1 VSQEFN
7 TIFPQSSEEM
17 SREDNGAR
25 SAFPKEARLLVVDDE
40 ESLRITIAA
49 IFEKEGY
56 VVDTAATGDEAI
68 GLLQKLEY
76 DLVLTDLHMEG
87 GDGLSV
93 LSQIRK
99 QSPLTISVVLT
110 GFASVESAIAA
121 LQEGAYDYLVKPCD
135 IDNMKHTIRRGVEHR
150 RLMLAEQKA
159 RGDLEQL
166 NRDLEERIKERTAQL
181 MIVNEELSEA
191 NRAKDVFLATLSH
204 ELRTPLTPVVGWIK
218 LLRSGSLDQKG
229 VAQALDAIERNA
241 WLQSRLIDDLLD
253 TSRIAT
259 GKLHFE
265 PSPTDLN
272 QAVSAALDTVKAS
285 AAAKQIDLAIHLDPS
300 PLVVMGEPVRL
311 QQIAWNLVSNAIKFT
326 ETGGKVSVF
335 THKKN
340 GDAYLVVSDT
350 GIGISPDFIPHV
362 FDRFKQADG
371 STSRVHGGLGLGLAI
386 AHALTRLH
394 GGELSVASEGVGRGA
409 SFTLSLS
416 SAPDEKLEIETTQA
430 SSHSLSGME
439 ILVVEDSED
448 TLALLSTIF
457 GQEGAVVITA
467 SSASEALGKVEQ
479 RRPHLIVSDIGMPD
493 TDGYTFM
500 EKVKVLPGMQ
510 QVPAI
515 AISGYASDEDRARAL
530 DVGYLALIPK
540 PIDVDNLFQLIQ
552 NLLRPA
558 VPANN

>member
-1 VSQEFN
+1 MNRELQSFFSQSLQEAN
-7 TIFPQSSEEM
+7 
-17 SREDNGAR
+17 EDASTR
-25 SAFPKEARLLVVDDE
+25 SAFPNEARLLVVDDE
-40 ESLRITIAA
+40 ESLRITTAA

-56 VVDTAATGDEAI
+56 VVDTASTGDEAI
-68 GLLQKLEY
+68 ALLQKLDY

-99 QSPLTISVVLT
+99 QKPLTISVVLT

-121 LQEGAYDYLVKPCD
+121 LQEGAYDYLIKPCD

-159 RGDLEQL
+159 RADLEQL
-166 NRDLEERIKERTAQL
+166 NKDLEERIKERTAQL
-181 MIVNEELSEA
+181 TKLNEELSEA

-218 LLRSGSLDQKG
+218 LLRSGSLDSKG

-265 PSPTDLN
+265 PRPTDLN
-272 QAVSAALDTVKAS
+272 HAVTAALDTVKAA
-285 AAAKQIDLAIHLDPS
+285 AAAKNIELTTQLHSS

-326 ETGGKVSVF
+326 EPGGKVLVS
-335 THKKN
+335 TQPKN
-340 GDAYLVVSDT
+340 GEACLIVSDT

-362 FDRFKQADG
+362 FDRFRQADG
-371 STSRVHGGLGLGLAI
+371 STSRVHGVLVLGLAI
-386 AHALTRLH
+386 AHALTKMH
-394 GGELSVASEGVGRGA
+394 AAQLSVQSEGVGLGA
-409 SFTLSLS
+409 CFTFSITVVPEVSF
-416 SAPDEKLEIETTQA
+416 EVEIQKQT
-430 SSHSLSGME
+430 SHSLSGMK

-448 TLALLSTIF
+448 TLALLNAIF

-467 SSASEALGKVEQ
+467 ASAEEALANVEN
-479 RRPHLIVSDIGMPD
+479 RRPDLIVSDIGMPD
-493 TDGYTFM
+493 TDGYSFM
-500 EKVKVLPGMQ
+500 QKVRLLPGMQ
-510 QVPAI
+510 EVPAI
-515 AISGYASDEDRARAL
+515 AISGYASDEDRDRAL
-530 DVGYLALIPK
+530 EVGYLALIPK
-540 PIDVDNLFQLIQ
+540 PIDVDNLFVLIQ
-552 NLLRPA
+552 NLSRPA
-558 VPANN
+558 VSANN

>member
-1 VSQEFN
+1 VNRELSTF
-7 TIFPQSSEEM
+7 FPQSL
-17 SREDNGAR
+17 REASQEDASTL
-25 SAFPKEARLLVVDDE
+25 SAFPNEARLLVVDDE
-40 ESLRITIAA
+40 ESLRITTAA
-49 IFEKEGY
+49 ILEKEGY

-68 GLLQKLEY
+68 ALLQKLEY

-99 QSPLTISVVLT
+99 QTPLTISVVLT

-121 LQEGAYDYLVKPCD
+121 LQEGAYDYLIKPCD

-159 RGDLEQL
+159 RSDLEQL
-166 NRDLEERIKERTAQL
+166 NKDLEERIKERTAQL
-181 MIVNEELSEA
+181 TTLNEELSEA

-218 LLRSGSLDQKG
+218 LLRSGSLDSKG

-265 PSPTDLN
+265 PRPTDLN
-272 QAVSAALDTVKAS
+272 LAVSAALDTVKAS
-285 AAAKQIDLAIHLDPS
+285 AAAKNIELSINLNSS

-311 QQIAWNLVSNAIKFT
+311 QQIAWNLLSNAIKFSDVGGRVSIST
-326 ETGGKVSVF
+326 ER
-335 THKKN
+335 KN
-340 GDAYLVVSDT
+340 SQACLVVQDT
-350 GIGISPDFIPHV
+350 GIGISPDFIAHV
-362 FDRFKQADG
+362 FDRFRQADG

-386 AHALTRLH
+386 AQALTRLH
-394 GGELSVASEGVGRGA
+394 GGQLSVQSEGVGLGA
-409 SFTLSLS
+409 CFTL
-416 SAPDEKLEIETTQA
+416 AIEVASQA
-430 SSHSLSGME
+430 TFEVEAKKQSSHSLSGME
-439 ILVVEDSED
+439 ILVVEDSDD
-448 TLALLSTIF
+448 TLALLSAIF

-467 SSASEALGKVEQ
+467 VSAIEALAKVEN
-479 RRPHLIVSDIGMPD
+479 RPPDLIVSDIGMPD

-500 EKVKVLPGMQ
+500 QKVRLLPGMKD
-510 QVPAI
+510 VPAI
-515 AISGYASDEDRARAL
+515 AISGYASEDDRARAL
-530 DVGYLALIPK
+530 DVGYLALIAK
-540 PIDVDNLFQLIQ
+540 PIDVDSLFVLIQ
-552 NLLRPA
+552 NLFRPT
-558 VPANN
+558 VSAND